1 VNTQRVVGRLDALI
15 KARNDAH
22 TAQQAFADAHVTR
35 DADTVSEALY
45 QATYELVHQIDN
57 NVRAVNNSSDGFHC
71 TWCGLDANAYPKGG
85 AI

>member
-1 VNTQRVVGRLDALI
+1 MNGQRIVGRLDALI

-45 QATYELVHQIDN
+45 QATYELVHHIDN
-57 NVRAVNNSSDGFHC
+57 ILYSVEFKNLMNQLAEEN
-71 TWCGLDANAYPKGG
+71 
-85 AI
+85 